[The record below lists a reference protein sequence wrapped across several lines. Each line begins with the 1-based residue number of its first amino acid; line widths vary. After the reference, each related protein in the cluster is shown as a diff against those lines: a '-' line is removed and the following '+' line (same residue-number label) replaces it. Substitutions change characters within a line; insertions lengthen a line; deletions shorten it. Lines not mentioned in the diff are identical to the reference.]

1 MASLELD
8 KKKAL
13 GRGLASL
20 IPDASA
26 GKEQKEG
33 APAAMGPKKEY
44 FQCDIEKIVPNTYQP
59 RKIFSKEDLDD
70 LVESV
75 KQVGILQPITVRNRD
90 GVFEIIAGERRWRAA
105 QRAGLKQV
113 PVILKECH
121 DDLLSLQLALIENIQ
136 RSQLNCIEEAIAFQQ
151 LTDEFQLSQ
160 EEIATKV
167 GKNRATVANTMRL
180 LRLPAV
186 IREDL
191 TGGKLTMGH
200 ARALLSLEN
209 ADDQL
214 ALRELVVRKKLS
226 VRDTERKA
234 QELLRKK
241 NSDNSPKPMNP
252 NLSSLEEDLKREFS
266 TPVKI
271 MGSMERGI
279 VQFQYTSGAEL
290 NRLVERWKAAQ
301 PAPAYHV
308 SPVTAAEVAMH
319 GGLTPDAE
327 AELASMMAG
336 VEAPAANL
344 NAPKNEDP
352 RVS

>member
-1 MASLELD
+1 MASLDLD

-121 DDLLSLQLALIENIQ
+121 DDLFSLQLALIENIQ
-136 RSQLNCIEEAIAFQQ
+136 RSDLNCIEEAIAFQQ

-191 TGGKLTMGH
+191 TNGKLTMGH
-200 ARALLSLEN
+200 ARALLSLET
-209 ADDQL
+209 AEDQMN
-214 ALRELVVRKKLS
+214 LRELVVRKKLS

-241 NSDNSPKPMNP
+241 DNGTGPRPMNP
-252 NLSSLEEDLKREFS
+252 NLSSLEEELKREFS
-266 TPVKI
+266 APVKI

-279 VQFQYTSGAEL
+279 VQIQYTSASEL
-290 NRLVERWKAAQ
+290 NRLVERWKSAQ
-301 PAPAYHV
+301 HTTPYHV
-308 SPVTAAEVAMH
+308 TPVQPSDVEDV
-319 GGLTPDAE
+319 GGMSPDA
-327 AELASMMAG
+327 AADLAAMAAG
-336 VEAPAANL
+336 LEGTQNHSNSPNT
-344 NAPKNEDP
+344 N
-352 RVS
+352 S